1 MARRKRDTKAILRI
15 IERSEER
22 SPLFHWM
29 VEHHDEM
36 VEAAGGQRIRWGPF
50 CAKAPALGLVDT
62 RGQAP
67 TERNARETW
76 AQARRAVREARAER
90 AARPPKPV
98 YPSRM
103 PKWTPPAIL
112 EAIAAGNPAVEGAG
126 ARGAIVPVA
135 AAPSTGTALTLA
147 ARPPSPKPPSRPPEA
162 PSEGKLLSQYAKPG
176 DSIEMQQKLRA
187 AEDQLKKFDRW
198 MFKE

>member
-22 SPLFHWM
+22 SPLFYWM

-36 VEAAGGQRIRWGPF
+36 LEAAGGKRIRWAPF
-50 CAKAPALGLVDT
+50 CAKAVAHGLVDT

-76 AQARRAVREARAER
+76 AQARRAVQEARAEL
-90 AARPPKPV
+90 AARPAKPV

-112 EAIAAGNPAVEGAG
+112 EAIAASNPAVEGAG

-135 AAPSTGTALTLA
+135 AAPSTGTALA
-147 ARPPSPKPPSRPPEA
+147 ARPPSPKPPSPPPEA
-162 PSEGKLLSQYAKPG
+162 PAGGKLLSQYAKPG